1 MASRPAGNRK
11 RVVPRPSQGFA
22 AVDDFAHQAFCTTPE
37 PKTGADF
44 HQHRMGPSGDRD
56 AGGELQRPLG
66 ESASGLLRGFSGVLA
81 NAGRQ
86 RLVKGGQ
93 VTTGKN
99 ACDPQH
105 CDGLFVVLVPLI
117 GRR

>member
-1 MASRPAGNRK
+1 MN
-11 RVVPRPSQGFA
+11 
-22 AVDDFAHQAFCTTPE
+22 DFAHQAFFATPE
-37 PKTGADF
+37 PKAGTDF
-44 HQHRMGPSGDRD
+44 HQHCMGPSGDRD
-56 AGGELQRPLG
+56 AGAELQGPLG

-86 RLVKGGQ
+86 RLVKGSQ

-105 CDGLFVVLVPLI
+105 GDGLFVVLVPPM